1 MRSLNMN
8 IVNVVKAGGLDSSYV
23 GIVLQQRGCSQV
35 NTDADDVD
43 EVIHN
48 NYYRKCLQQK
58 CYEYSDRR
66 HLLSKGALARLT
78 NSDGLTAEVSR

>member
-1 MRSLNMN
+1 MRSLN

-43 EVIHN
+43 EAIHN
-48 NYYRKCLQQK
+48 NYYRSGNVC
-58 CYEYSDRR
+58 
-66 HLLSKGALARLT
+66 SKIFMNTLIADTCSPR
-78 NSDGLTAEVSR
+78 GLWPDLPTQTDSRQR

>member
-35 NTDADDVD
+35 NTDADDA
-43 EVIHN
+43 IHS
-48 NYYRKCLQQK
+48 NYYRSGNVCSEML
-58 CYEYSDRR
+58 
-66 HLLSKGALARLT
+66 
-78 NSDGLTAEVSR
+78 

>member
-1 MRSLNMN
+1 MN
-8 IVNVVKAGGLDSSYV
+8 IVNVVKAGGLDPSYV

-48 NYYRKCLQQK
+48 DYQRSGNVC
-58 CYEYSDRR
+58 
-66 HLLSKGALARLT
+66 SKNILIADT
-78 NSDGLTAEVSR
+78 CSPKGLWPD

>member
-43 EVIHN
+43 EAIHS
-48 NYYRKCLQQK
+48 NYYRSGNVCSEML
-58 CYEYSDRR
+58 
-66 HLLSKGALARLT
+66 
-78 NSDGLTAEVSR
+78 